1 MYETRMMKMVKKTM
15 VKKIQTLKYKEK
27 LERKIKRRYKI
38 NFLLYLN
45 SAHIIS
51 RNYHEDKYIIF

>member
-1 MYETRMMKMVKKTM
+1 MYETRMMNMVKKTM

-38 NFLLYLN
+38 KILL
-45 SAHIIS
+45 
-51 RNYHEDKYIIF
+51 